1 MKKFYALS
9 FILLSTLSFGQAALP
24 YYESFNYTSGSNLNG
39 QGNWTGAAATPDD
52 ALISSGNLSYTGLL
66 SSTGNSVTI
75 GSNGFDPQQTVT
87 NQTSGVIYSSF
98 IFKVTDLATLTDAAG
113 GYFYGFA
120 STSTTFAS
128 TVWLKTSGAGFQIG
142 LNKATTI
149 ADTQYLSTV
158 YNLNTEYFIVIAYD
172 LGTTKT
178 SSIWI
183 SPLSSD
189 LGIAT
194 APTATLSTT
203 TGTTDRTNIDRVFLR
218 QDSATETPTI
228 IIDELR
234 VGLSWASVTPKA
246 PLSIKQNAIAGLS
259 VYPNPVTNGTLYIT
273 SNSNEAKT
281 VAVYDILGKQVLNTK
296 TSNNA
301 VNVSNLKGGTY
312 IVKIT
317 EEGKTDTK
325 KLIIE

>member
-1 MKKFYALS
+1 MKKLYTLS
-9 FILLSTLSFGQAALP
+9 FVLLTSLSFGQATLP
-24 YYESFNYTSGSNLNG
+24 YYESFNYVDASNLNG
-39 QGNWTGAAATPDD
+39 QGGWTGTAATPDD
-52 ALISSGNLSYTGLL
+52 ALISAGNLSYSGLK
-66 SSTGNSVTI
+66 SSIGNSVTI

-87 NQTSGVIYSSF
+87 NQTSGIIYSSF
-98 IFKVTDLATLTDAAG
+98 IFKVTDLTTLTDAAG
-113 GYFYGFA
+113 GYFYGLA
-120 STSTTFAS
+120 SSSTNFAS
-128 TVWLKTSGAGFQIG
+128 TVWLKTNGIGFQIG

-158 YNLNTEYFIVIAYD
+158 YNVNTEYLVVIAYD

-183 SPLSSD
+183 NPASSD
-189 LGIAT
+189 LGTAT
-194 APTATLSTT
+194 APTASLSTT

-234 VGLSWASVTPKA
+234 VGLSWASVTPTP
-246 PLSIKQNAIAGLS
+246 PLSIKQNEISGLS
-259 VYPNPVTNGTLYIT
+259 IYPNPVTKGTLYIS
-273 SNSNEAKT
+273 SNSASAKS
-281 VAVYDILGKQVLNTK
+281 VAIFDVLGKQVLNAK

-301 VNVSNLKGGTY
+301 VNVSNLKAGVY
-312 IVKIT
+312 ILKIT
-317 EEGKTDTK
+317 EEGKTDTR

>member
-1 MKKFYALS
+1 MKKLYTLL
-9 FILLSTLSFGQAALP
+9 FIAVNGIAFAQATLP
-24 YYESFNYTSGSNLNG
+24 YYESFNYTDASNLNG
-39 QGNWTGAAATPDD
+39 QGGWAGTAATPDD
-52 ALISSGNLSYTGLL
+52 ALISAGSLSYSGLL
-66 SSTGNSVTI
+66 SSIGNSVTI

-87 NQTSGVIYSSF
+87 NQTAGIIYSSF
-98 IFKVTDLATLTDAAG
+98 IFKVTDLTTLTDAAG

-128 TVWLKTSGAGFQIG
+128 TIWLKTNGAGFQIG
-142 LNKATTI
+142 INKATTI
-149 ADTQYLSTV
+149 ADTQYLPTV
-158 YNLNTEYFIVIAYD
+158 YSINTEYLVVIAYD

-183 SPLSSD
+183 SPSSSD
-189 LGIAT
+189 LGIAI

-218 QDSATETPTI
+218 QDSTAETPTI

-234 VGLSWASVTPKA
+234 IGLTWADVTPAA
-246 PLSIKQNAIAGLS
+246 PLSVQQNKIAGLN
-259 VYPNPVTNGTLYIT
+259 VYPNPVSNGTLYIT
-273 SNSNEAKT
+273 SNSSNAKT
-281 VAVYDILGKQVLNTK
+281 VAVYDILGKQVLESK

-301 VNVSNLKGGTY
+301 VNVSNLKGGAY

-317 EEGKTDTK
+317 EDGKTDTR